1 MTKKKTNPDLTVT
14 DVTMILLDQYSLS
27 DLEFALGASIED
39 MQYGLDDFIEK
50 YYTDIVSM
58 IKEDQGEIHWDD

>member
-1 MTKKKTNPDLTVT
+1 MTKKKETPNLTAT

-39 MQYGLDDFIEK
+39 MQYGLDDFVEK
-50 YYTDIVSM
+50 FYDDLVSM
-58 IKEDQGEIHWDD
+58 IKEDQNEIHWDD